1 MNNSKI
7 ERAKLWP
14 QVTDFELIAKIV
26 ERAGKMYA
34 RNSFPLHPEHLEIL
48 KVDIND
54 VHSKTP
60 LRLAAWLAADE
71 GNFAHDVAGIHNNLD
86 RVNGVLENCFVPRFA
101 VTQ

>member
-1 MNNSKI
+1 MNKSKI
-7 ERAKLWP
+7 ERSKLWP

-26 ERAGKMYA
+26 ERAAEIYA
-34 RNSFPLHPEHLEIL
+34 RNGLRYDRM
-48 KVDIND
+48 VANMDIND

-60 LRLAAWLAADE
+60 LRLAAWLGADE

>member
-1 MNNSKI
+1 MQEVKI

-14 QVTDFELIAKIV
+14 QVTDFELIVQIV
-26 ERAGKMYA
+26 ERAAGVYA
-34 RNSFPLHPEHLEIL
+34 REGLRYDRMVANM
-48 KVDIND
+48 DIND

-86 RVNGVLENCFVPRFA
+86 RANGVLENCFVPRFA
-101 VTQ
+101 ATQ